1 MESRRATTR
10 LPSTDFHPEA
20 MVMVQLAQLDDT
32 SFNNFVQ
39 LENASSACLIL
50 RYAVDNA
57 SILRRLTRSAARLRA
72 GRETFLFSVASITRE
87 RV

>member
-32 SFNNFVQ
+32 CFDNFVQ
-39 LENASSACLIL
+39 LENASSGCLIM
-50 RYAVDNA
+50 RY
-57 SILRRLTRSAARLRA
+57 T
-72 GRETFLFSVASITRE
+72 
-87 RV
+87 